1 MEWTR
6 NFNAAGAR
14 AQLGAAGVAPHA
26 LPAAPGHS
34 SRAAENSFALKYKK
48 NLQKK
53 SLEILFFFFLKHSKK
68 KKKGEED
75 SVMVS
80 SSEIKPIAQSLS
92 WGRELRG
99 DMGKRGGRLRD
110 CYIGEQHSRGMRWG
124 GEVLSRKKAEG
135 CSSSGWD
142 TMHISPGAR
151 ARCTPGPSPP
161 RHPSP
166 VQIEALSNTQGSYA
180 YCDRCKADCRDN
192 SLHSHTV

>member
-68 KKKGEED
+68 KKKGRRI
-75 SVMVS
+75 VS
-80 SSEIKPIAQSLS
+80 
-92 WGRELRG
+92 W
-99 DMGKRGGRLRD
+99 
-110 CYIGEQHSRGMRWG
+110 
-124 GEVLSRKKAEG
+124 
-135 CSSSGWD
+135 
-142 TMHISPGAR
+142 
-151 ARCTPGPSPP
+151 SPP
-161 RHPSP
+161 LKLNPSHR
-166 VQIEALSNTQGSYA
+166 A
-180 YCDRCKADCRDN
+180 
-192 SLHSHTV
+192 